1 MATLRHPH
9 RYSGHASQVPMLH
22 ESYTTYLYW
31 GFALVFV
38 VLMILGFTAF

>member
-1 MATLRHPH
+1 MSILTRRHHDGRIPK
-9 RYSGHASQVPMLH
+9 LH

-38 VLMILGFTAF
+38 VLLIIGFTVP

>member
-1 MATLRHPH
+1 MATSRKDTI
-9 RYSGHASQVPMLH
+9 PMLH

-38 VLMILGFTAF
+38 VLLVVGFTAF